1 MNLVVYKAFLA
12 LKVIAKLLQKFFLLV
27 YCKVIAP
34 VKHGNSHFNTLSVAS
49 VFLRIRKSAF
59 MQVNRGI

>member
-12 LKVIAKLLQKFFLLV
+12 LKVIAKLLHEFFLLV

-34 VKHGNSHFNTLSVAS
+34 VKHGNLHFRTLSVAS
-49 VFLRIRKSAF
+49 VFLRIRKNAF
-59 MQVNRGI
+59 MQVKKGI